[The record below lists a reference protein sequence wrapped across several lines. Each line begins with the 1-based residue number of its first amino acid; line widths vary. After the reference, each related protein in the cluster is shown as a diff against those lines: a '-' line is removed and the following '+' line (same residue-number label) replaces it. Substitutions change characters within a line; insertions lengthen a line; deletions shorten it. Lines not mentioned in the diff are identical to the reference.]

1 MLQQVDYSASWP
13 IHDFD
18 WRWVGL
24 AYFQDTTAD
33 IYMDLKL
40 LSERLHYRSSTSFVF
55 VLFLSLP
62 IYRERTI
69 IGLVS
74 YLYRYWQYRIGY
86 CCIGR
91 YYVHHCRFI
100 NCWRVALHTMIKG
113 CSSTRHPPAACARV
127 RAVLWSMIQERVG
140 GKGGGRRLC
149 HGEAGIRL
157 QRRRSTGLGHHH
169 AALPPPAGSD
179 NNSPLSNTLMFL
191 RINQS

>member
-113 CSSTRHPPAACARV
+113 WSSTRHPHAACARV
-127 RAVLWSMIQERVG
+127 RAVLWSMIRERVG
-140 GKGGGRRLC
+140 GKGGGNFPPERDCVTERLVS
-149 HGEAGIRL
+149 GYKDGAVLVLATI
-157 QRRRSTGLGHHH
+157 
-169 AALPPPAGSD
+169 
-179 NNSPLSNTLMFL
+179 TLHSL
-191 RINQS
+191 HQQEVITTVHCQTL